1 MQVMRRGILFG
12 WVLALA
18 CGPGD
23 PPVSGGFEE
32 RLIDG
37 DIRHGQDLEA
47 VDLDRDGD
55 LDLVV
60 ALSLT
65 DAVHVYLNPGNLEED
80 WERISISGPGA
91 LVAIGVAVADYDGD
105 GDLDVAATEAFG
117 RRGGAGTAGRLMWFE
132 NPGDVRGLW
141 TTRPISDFVLGPT
154 TLTAGDVD
162 EDGRPDLL
170 VGGNAIMLPGAERP
184 QGGGLSWWKN
194 EGGRF
199 FGPFVIDNTI
209 QDVGP
214 IYLADR
220 DGDSRPDIV
229 TTGRATRELAVYRR
243 TETATPTYA
252 KYRISGG
259 LGAYSGLVMPSDAR
273 DNYVVAIAH
282 TSSTTIQ
289 SFGGSDLAGP
299 FLRTVLGGPIGRGA
313 DDRPSLALGDF
324 GGPAT
329 DVDLALSSGG
339 QAGDLRLF
347 LFDPDAPTGL
357 NQVDIR
363 GGYQGI
369 ISLLAVDLDA
379 DGKTDLVTT
388 TYDFGT
394 RDRLAFW
401 RNLR

>member
-1 MQVMRRGILFG
+1 MRRSVWFAWIT
-12 WVLALA
+12 ALA

-32 RLIDG
+32 RVIDA
-37 DIRHGQDLEA
+37 DIRHGQEVEA

-65 DAVHVYLNPGNLEED
+65 DAVHLYLNPGNLEED
-80 WERISISGPGA
+80 WERISISGAGA
-91 LVAIGVAVADYDGD
+91 LVAVGVAVADYDGD

-117 RRGGAGTAGRLMWFE
+117 RKGGAGSAGRLMWFE

-141 TTRPISDFVLGPT
+141 VTRPISDFVLGPT

-170 VGGNAIMLPGAERP
+170 VGGNAIMLPGAVLP

-199 FGPFVIDNTI
+199 FGPFVIDNSI

-214 IYLADR
+214 IFLSDR
-220 DGDSRPDIV
+220 SGDGRPDIV
-229 TTGRATRELAVYRR
+229 ATGRTTRELAVYRR

-259 LGAYSGLVMPSDAR
+259 LGSYSGLVLPG
-273 DNYVVAIAH
+273 DNSGRFLAAISH
-282 TSSTTIQ
+282 TSSTTVQ
-289 SFGGSDLAGP
+289 AFDGGDLAGP
-299 FLRTVLGGPIGRGA
+299 FERTVLGGPIGRGGG
-313 DDRPSLALGDF
+313 DRPALALGDF
-324 GGPAT
+324 GGPSSEP
-329 DVDLALSSGG
+329 DLAIASGG
-339 QAGDLRLF
+339 PAGDLRLF
-347 LFDPDAPTGL
+347 LQDPDAEAGGER
-357 NQVDIR
+357 VDVR

>member
-1 MQVMRRGILFG
+1 MRRGVLFG

-32 RLIDG
+32 RVIDG

-47 VDLDRDGD
+47 IDLDRDGD

-65 DAVHVYLNPGNLEED
+65 DAVHVYLNPGSLEED
-80 WERISISGPGA
+80 WERISISGAGT
-91 LVAIGVAVADYDGD
+91 LVAVGVAVADYDGD

-117 RRGGAGTAGRLMWFE
+117 RKGGAGSAGRLMWFE
-132 NPGDVRGLW
+132 NPGDVRGQW
-141 TTRPISDFVLGPT
+141 VTRPISDFVLGPT

-162 EDGRPDLL
+162 EDGRADLL
-170 VGGNAIMLPGAERP
+170 VGGNAIMLPGAELP

-199 FGPFVIDNTI
+199 FGPFVIDGTI

-214 IYLADR
+214 IFLSDR
-220 DGDSRPDIV
+220 DGDNRPDIV
-229 TTGRATRELAVYRR
+229 TTGRTSRELAVYRR

-252 KYRISGG
+252 KYRVSGG
-259 LGAYSGLVMPSDAR
+259 LGAYSGLVLPPDEPGTLIT
-273 DNYVVAIAH
+273 AIAH
-282 TSSTTIQ
+282 TASTTIQ
-289 SFGGSDLAGP
+289 RFVGLDLAGP
-299 FLRTVLGGPIGRGA
+299 FARTVLAGGIGLGNE
-313 DDRPSLALGDF
+313 DRPNLALGPFRAAD
-324 GGPAT
+324 T
-329 DVDLALSSGG
+329 TDLAISTSGR
-339 QAGDLRLF
+339 AGDLRLY
-347 LFDPDAPTGL
+347 LDDPGTADAYS
-357 NQVDIR
+357 QVDIR

-401 RNLR
+401 RNVR